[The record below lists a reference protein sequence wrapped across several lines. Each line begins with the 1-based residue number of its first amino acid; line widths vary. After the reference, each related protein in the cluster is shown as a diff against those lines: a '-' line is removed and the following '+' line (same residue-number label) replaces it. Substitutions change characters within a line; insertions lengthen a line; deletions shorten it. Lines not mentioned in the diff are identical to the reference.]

1 MATQTVY
8 FNNPATIQALEQNV
22 LEKFDFVPV
31 KKNVNDTVT
40 IPDNYTYDIVV
51 SYGDPIKPNISNMG
65 NLGTEDWDTF
75 DKRIGDHNDGTHFF
89 PINASGVYDE
99 TSDNRGLLAINHENC
114 ETMFMH
120 TGGAAKWV
128 NIATST
134 GPLEW
139 DNGAGQTGLRY
150 EGKTGWG
157 TVYRTDWRE
166 VMKEAF
172 SLGVSIVEIYREST
186 QQPWKVKLDSPFNK
200 RFHQNSPINY
210 SGIAVGSERLKTK
223 LDPNGTTAQGMKNLC
238 GAGYTPWGT
247 YLTAEENQ
255 WQYYAARTTST
266 GYLQTISTA
275 ERLHQRRYMSY
286 GSLIYNTGTF
296 PLIANTDN
304 SVSKYYLCIP
314 EGRNAAGQIID
325 STGATIP
332 AYVQAYIDS
341 HDMTA
346 NPDQPHGS
354 TGDFRNSLNAGNFII
369 EIDPFAT
376 TSTGSNSVL
385 KRTSLGRAGWENAVI
400 GTPIHGK
407 KLAVYLPCDSTSE
420 YIYKYV
426 SNVPWDAADAAV
438 KYSTTPGARM
448 AIGSKYLDSG
458 KYYAAEFEG
467 TGAGHWIEMTLN
479 ATIPAG
485 YEQAGQT
492 LATVYPIAKYA
503 NVSGGTF
510 DDTTAANQALFTDAT
525 ATGTVFRNEADIRLF
540 ARLAASYLGAT
551 RMDRPEWVDVDP
563 LTNVVYCALTNNA
576 NRFILEQSRYSRPGV
591 DPANPR
597 VTYPPNSWN
606 QDGLFGSTNNS
617 TTAPTSPAQ
626 TGENGNR
633 HGHIIRFLDVTNGEY
648 DPESTTFEWDIYA
661 FGCAGE
667 RTHRNNISRLS
678 EDNDFSSPDTCYF
691 SQASKALWIQ
701 SDDGNYTNTTNNQ
714 ALICLPGNIGDGFYT
729 EVDNRAY
736 QQNGTITT
744 SKVQGTMI
752 GALPIIRRFMVG
764 PKGCE
769 ITGFSE
775 TPSGNTT
782 FSCVQHPGENTDPNW
797 GNRTDLLQSTWPLG
811 GANRPRSSIVAFR
824 KRFGPGPVG
833 LTSARTL

>member
-31 KKNVNDTVT
+31 KKNVNDSIT

-51 SYGDPIKPNISNMG
+51 SYGDPIKPNISDMG

-128 NIATST
+128 NIAPS
-134 GPLEW
+134 GIPLEW

-172 SLGVSIVEIYREST
+172 SLGVSVVEIYREST

-332 AYVQAYIDS
+332 DYVQTYIDS

-346 NPDQPHGS
+346 NPDQPYGS

-385 KRTSLGRAGWENAVI
+385 KRTSLGRAGWENAAI
-400 GTPIHGK
+400 CTPIHGK

-426 SNVPWDAADAAV
+426 SNVAWDAADAAV

-458 KYYAAEFEG
+458 KYYAARFNG
-467 TGAGHWIEMTLN
+467 TGAGQWVELTL
-479 ATIPAG
+479 TGTVPAG

-503 NVSGGTF
+503 NVSGGAF

-525 ATGTVFRNEADIRLF
+525 ATGTVFRNEADVRLF

-606 QDGLFGSTNNS
+606 QDGLFGSTNNT

-811 GANRPRSSIVAFR
+811 GANRPRSSVVAFR
-824 KRFGPGPVG
+824 KRRGDGPIG

>member
-1 MATQTVY
+1 
-8 FNNPATIQALEQNV
+8 
-22 LEKFDFVPV
+22 
-31 KKNVNDTVT
+31 
-40 IPDNYTYDIVV
+40 
-51 SYGDPIKPNISNMG
+51 
-65 NLGTEDWDTF
+65 
-75 DKRIGDHNDGTHFF
+75 
-89 PINASGVYDE
+89 
-99 TSDNRGLLAINHENC
+99 
-114 ETMFMH
+114 
-120 TGGAAKWV
+120 
-128 NIATST
+128 
-134 GPLEW
+134 
-139 DNGAGQTGLRY
+139 
-150 EGKTGWG
+150 
-157 TVYRTDWRE
+157 
-166 VMKEAF
+166 
-172 SLGVSIVEIYREST
+172 
-186 QQPWKVKLDSPFNK
+186 
-200 RFHQNSPINY
+200 
-210 SGIAVGSERLKTK
+210 
-223 LDPNGTTAQGMKNLC
+223 LC

-255 WQYYAARTTST
+255 WQYYAARTDST

-275 ERLHQRRYMSY
+275 ERLQQRRYMSY

-332 AYVQAYIDS
+332 AYVQTYIDS

-346 NPDQPHGS
+346 NPDQPYGS

-385 KRTSLGRAGWENAVI
+385 KRTSLGRAGWENAAI
-400 GTPIHGK
+400 CTPIHGK
-407 KLAVYLPCDSTSE
+407 KLAVYLPCDSNSE

-426 SNVPWDAADAAV
+426 SNVAWDSADAAV
-438 KYSTTPGARM
+438 KTSTTPGARM
-448 AIGSKYLDSG
+448 AIGTKYLDSG
-458 KYYAAEFEG
+458 KYYAARFNG
-467 TGAGHWIEMTLN
+467 SGAGEWVEMTL
-479 ATIPAG
+479 TSTVPAG
-485 YEQAGQT
+485 YDQAGQT
-492 LATVYPIAKYA
+492 LANVCPIAKYA

-510 DDTTAANQALFTDAT
+510 DDTTAANQLLFTNT
-525 ATGTVFRNEADIRLF
+525 GATGTVFRDEADVRLF

-576 NRFILEQSRYSRPGV
+576 NRNILEQSRYSRPGV

-714 ALICLPGNIGDGFYT
+714 SLICLPGTIGDGFYT

-782 FSCVQHPGENTDPNW
+782 FFCVQHPGENTDPNW

-811 GANRPRSSIVAFR
+811 GANRPRSSILAIR
-824 KRFGPGPVG
+824 KRRGDGPIG